1 MPLYTGDPGRR
12 RTPYSRNHL
21 GPGRLGQASAN
32 RGLRPASQGLAA
44 RGRPPRRRPYT
55 GPHGQAIAQGSHAR
69 MAGAPA
75 RPARLTEDSLKIAFA
90 GTPHFAATVL
100 QGLISSPHEVGL
112 VISQP
117 DPRKGRGRRTER
129 TPVAELA
136 RAHDLLLRQPESISE
151 ISDELSNYEALIVAA
166 YGQILHP
173 ETLYAAS
180 EGAWNVHASLLPK
193 YRGAAPVERAIMAGE
208 TETGVTI
215 ISIDEGLDTGPM
227 ALQRPVAI
235 PPEMNAGALTDL
247 LANTGAKAIVE
258 GLNLLQ
264 TNSLTLV
271 DQDSRHA
278 TYASKLEDEERVIG
292 WRRDAGEVHD
302 LVRALAPR
310 VGARAYHAEID
321 GPIKIWRS
329 RVVKA
334 PSGPSEPGHIRSESG
349 RLVVSCGSGSLEVL
363 ELQAPGGRRL
373 PAREFLLGRPLE
385 GAFG

>member
-1 MPLYTGDPGRR
+1 
-12 RTPYSRNHL
+12 
-21 GPGRLGQASAN
+21 
-32 RGLRPASQGLAA
+32 
-44 RGRPPRRRPYT
+44 
-55 GPHGQAIAQGSHAR
+55 
-69 MAGAPA
+69 
-75 RPARLTEDSLKIAFA
+75 LKIAFA

-100 QGLISSPHEVGL
+100 QGLISSPHVVGL

-136 RAHDLLLRQPESISE
+136 HSHDLLLRQPDSISE
-151 ISDELSNYEALIVAA
+151 ISDELSDYEALVVAA

-180 EGAWNVHASLLPK
+180 QGAWNVHASLLPK

-215 ISIDEGLDTGPM
+215 IRMDEGLDTGPM

-235 PPEMNAGALTDL
+235 PPDMNAGELTEL

-264 TNSLTLV
+264 TNTLALV

-278 TYASKLEDEERVIG
+278 TYASKISNEDRIIRWGREV
-292 WRRDAGEVHD
+292 GEVHD
-302 LVRALAPR
+302 LIRALAPHI
-310 VGARAYHAEID
+310 GARTFHPDVE
-321 GPIKIWRS
+321 GPVKILCSAILDRAAVS
-329 RVVKA
+329 SEAGHVDAQNGRIVVY
-334 PSGPSEPGHIRSESG
+334 
-349 RLVVSCGSGSLEVL
+349 CGKGCLEVL
-363 ELQAPGGRRL
+363 ELQVPGGRRL
-373 PAREFLLGRPLE
+373 PARDFLLGNSLE